1 SVSGTEANKFAD
13 GAIVESTKTG
23 ANTHV
28 LVRGADGAANVHTD
42 ANNVY
47 WQSGAKVFKAS
58 KAKGEPV
65 KLAEASGKVAD
76 IAIDDTYVYFLTP
89 DAVARVPKEGGK
101 GQTYVDGL
109 ATPTS
114 IGVDATSVYFTTR
127 GTEAGKWHDGTLGKI
142 DK

>member
-1 SVSGTEANKFAD
+1 MTALRPPARFV
-13 GAIVESTKTG
+13 V
-23 ANTHV
+23 
-28 LVRGADGAANVHTD
+28 
-42 ANNVY
+42 
-47 WQSGAKVFKAS
+47 
-58 KAKGEPV
+58 
-65 KLAEASGKVAD
+65 GKVAD

-109 ATPTS
+109 SNPSS

-127 GTEAGKWHDGTLGKI
+127 GTEAGKWRDGTLGKI